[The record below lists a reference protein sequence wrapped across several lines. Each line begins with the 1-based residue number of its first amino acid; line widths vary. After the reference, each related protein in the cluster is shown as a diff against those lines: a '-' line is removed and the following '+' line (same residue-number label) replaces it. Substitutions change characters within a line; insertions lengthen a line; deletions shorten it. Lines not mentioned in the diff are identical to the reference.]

1 MISGVK
7 FYGTREKIAYTYKEL
22 IVPTYEA
29 LLELGGSATNNEIC
43 AQVIKAMNFPDD
55 VVDEPHLGNINQTEL
70 EYQLAWA
77 RTYLKTFGVI
87 VNSGRSVW
95 AIAPDYTAK
104 VELNTKEIVA
114 YTVNRNIQRRL
125 NATVTTEMRDSEPN
139 DADPSNDYEEYPDE
153 IKPWRQKLS
162 EILRNMDPYGFE
174 RLTQRLLRE
183 CGFSQVEVTKKS
195 GDGGI
200 DGTGKLKINGIFSFN
215 VAFQCKR
222 YKGAVSAGDIR
233 DFRGSLTTDIE
244 KGVLITTGT
253 FTKAAK
259 EEASN
264 PGKQQIDL
272 IDGEEFINKIAE
284 YGIGVKEVKTYE
296 VDEKIL
302 RRYSTWR
309 VECFRMLD
317 SFCLSGMR
325 EVY

>member
-1 MISGVK
+1 MA
-7 FYGTREKIAYTYKEL
+7 REKRITYKEL
-22 IVPTYEA
+22 IIPTYEA
-29 LLELGGSATNNEIC
+29 LLKLGGSGTNDEIC
-43 AQVIKAMNFPDD
+43 AQVIKAMNLPDD
-55 VVDEPHLGNINQTEL
+55 IVDEPHLGNINQTEL

-77 RTYLKTFGVI
+77 RTYLKNFGVI
-87 VNSGRSVW
+87 INSGRSVW
-95 AIAPDYTAK
+95 AIAPDYTTK
-104 VELNTKEIVA
+104 VELNAKEIVA
-114 YTVNRNIQRRL
+114 YTVNRNLQRRL
-125 NATVTTEMRDSEPN
+125 KAASFTEVQDSEPN
-139 DADPSNDYEEYPDE
+139 DTDPTNDYEEYPDE

-162 EILRNMDPYGFE
+162 EILQNMDPYGFE

-222 YKGAVSAGDIR
+222 YKGAVGAGDIR

-296 VDEKIL
+296 VDENFFEKI
-302 RRYSTWR
+302 
-309 VECFRMLD
+309 
-317 SFCLSGMR
+317 
-325 EVY
+325 